1 MAATPDPRRRR
12 LAAAL
17 DRLADGHGAV
27 RVDGVSSDLAAE
39 ARSQLAEMAETLEV
53 VTGRRLE
60 RERPLSALDGLLPR
74 RIVRA
79 LLEGGDPAGAAADEL
94 LDRFDLDPA
103 VVLVLDGHWLDDV
116 SASALAI
123 AAGRRREQ
131 GTGWVLTFGSAD
143 ISPTVAALV
152 EAADVDSAIDVGSLD
167 DAELAEAVNSALEGE
182 ASDRVLAAVSART
195 RGIHELVLALAD
207 GLGRVDSAD
216 AVAETFVPPSVVEL
230 VGRRL
235 ELVDD
240 VSRRVIESAS
250 VAPDPDA
257 AVVARLAGVEEGEL
271 TDLHHGLAAEGLPT
285 VPLVLD
291 AVRGLL
297 GSRRS
302 TELLSGLVA
311 EGIDPVVIAER
322 IEELDVAP
330 EGAADVLVAAADR
343 GCDVDP
349 ATAASRYARAARLG
363 ADAAS
368 FAARHARAE
377 ALAGNATAAIELAES
392 VVDRPDGADRSDALV
407 VIGSVLA
414 AGAQLRPAAGSYAA
428 TSGAGGPEWW
438 SALAVPPR
446 SLLSEFTPPDDVDAV
461 SAIGRAAIAFARGSA
476 GLVEGD
482 TAGELAES
490 AELIE
495 LAGVADLWPDTP
507 HAVLASALVARGDLA
522 GADALLARAIEADVG
537 GTAFRVRHQLLQ
549 GWAALRA
556 GRWDDA
562 AGTLVDV
569 ADLQLGLRDRL
580 VASVLD
586 LALVVRRGEL
596 EALDSGLDA
605 AIAMVARH
613 PPDLTSSDLLGEVA
627 RLVAMRRGHA
637 GVRPLVDQLLAL
649 AGDVEPWRSNVVVHA
664 AMAASLA
671 GDDAAVV
678 ELADVEIEADEHR
691 TAFLALLVGAHEDRA
706 DAAAVTDLAGALR
719 DRGAVFEAAHLVGL
733 AAVRTDD
740 EASGKRLLLRARE
753 LRSALPSSGATEA
766 VGLGA
771 LSEREL
777 DVARQVVNG
786 HTHKEIGAALFISA
800 KTVEHHVAHIRTKLG
815 VSTRAEMLST
825 LRAGFGLAD

>member
-1 MAATPDPRRRR
+1 MASPPDPRRRR

-17 DRLADGHGAV
+17 DRLVEGHGAV
-27 RVDGVSSDLAAE
+27 RVDGVSAELGDE
-39 ARSQLAEMAETLEV
+39 ARSQLAGQVETLEV

-60 RERPLSALDGLLPR
+60 RDRPLSALDGLLPR
-74 RIVRA
+74 RIVRS
-79 LLEGGDPAGAAADEL
+79 LLESDDPAGAAADEL

-116 SASALAI
+116 SAKALAI

-131 GTGWVLTFGSAD
+131 HTGWVLTFGSAD

-152 EAADVDSAIDVGSLD
+152 EAADVESSIDVGSLD
-167 DAELAEAVNSALEGE
+167 EAEQAEAVSSALGGEG
-182 ASDRVLAAVSART
+182 SDRVLAAVSART
-195 RGIHELVLALAD
+195 RGRHELVLALAEA
-207 GLGRVDSAD
+207 LGAVEDAD
-216 AVAETFVPPSVVEL
+216 AVAETLVPASVSEIVA
-230 VGRRL
+230 RRL
-235 ELVDD
+235 ELIDE
-240 VSRRVIESAS
+240 VSRGVIESAS
-250 VAPDPDA
+250 VAPDPDGA
-257 AVVARLAGVEEGEL
+257 LVARLAGIDEADL
-271 TDLHHGLAAEGLPT
+271 TDLHDGLAADGLPT

-297 GSRRS
+297 GSRRA
-302 TELLSGLVA
+302 TELLTGLVA
-311 EGIDPVVIAER
+311 EGVDPVLVAER

-330 EGAADVLVAAADR
+330 EGAADMLIAAADR

-349 ATAASRYARAARLG
+349 ATAAARYARATDLG
-363 ADAAS
+363 ADPAG

-392 VVDRPDGADRSDALV
+392 VVDRSDGAGRSDALL

-428 TSGAGGPEWW
+428 TAGAGGPDWW
-438 SALAVPPR
+438 ATLAVPPR
-446 SLLSEFTPPDDVDAV
+446 SLLSEFAPPEDVDAV
-461 SAIGRAAIAFARGSA
+461 SAIGRAAVAFARGAA
-476 GLVEGD
+476 GLVDGD
-482 TAGELAES
+482 AGGELAES

-507 HAVLASALVARGDLA
+507 HAVLASALIARRDLV

-537 GTAFRVRHQLLQ
+537 GSAFRMRHHLLQ

-562 AGTLVDV
+562 AGALVDV
-569 ADLQLGLRDRL
+569 ADRQLGLRDRL

-596 EALDSGLDA
+596 DALDSGLDGVV
-605 AIAMVARH
+605 AMVARH

-637 GVRPLVDQLLAL
+637 AVRPLVDQLLAL
-649 AGDVEPWRSNVVVHA
+649 AGGVEPWRSNVAVHA

-671 GDDAAVV
+671 GDDDAVAA
-678 ELADVEIEADEHR
+678 LAEIEIDADETR
-691 TAFLALLVGAHEDRA
+691 TAFLSQLIAAHAGSADV
-706 DAAAVTDLAGALR
+706 DAATELAGALR
-719 DRGAVFEAAHLVGL
+719 DRGAVFEAAHLVGVL
-733 AAVRTDD
+733 AVRTDD
-740 EASGKRLLLRARE
+740 EAAGKRLLLRARE
-753 LRSALPSSGATEA
+753 LRSALPSAGATEA

-777 DVARQVVNG
+777 EVARQVVNG

-815 VSTRAEMLST
+815 VSTRAEMLAT
-825 LRAGFGLAD
+825 LRTGFGVAD